1 MKKQMEMFEDG
12 GLKDEGGMIDEVSGN
27 DVPSGSTREEVRDD
41 IPAQLSEGEFVFP
54 ADVVRFIGLEKLMQ
68 LRQEAKQGLKQMEA
82 MGQMGNSDEATMRDD
97 MPFDINDLDM
107 EDEVEYNRGGVVEA
121 ANGTY
126 VAPTVPTGIQP
137 LGTNPMGNPVG
148 VTQEVA
154 DGVSG
159 STQGTPYT
167 PNVGNMY
174 TPTAQ
179 AYAPVSYN
187 EFLGPSAGGAP
198 TTENVRYFNEATGQT
213 RMIPH
218 LVNAD
223 GSRGATLYP
232 VPEGFVIQEEAPKEE
247 AKKTTTPTAKVQPVE
262 DTGND
267 SQDIEEREREE
278 AMYGLGAGRV
288 SLGGSRATETKYVGE
303 GVKSR
308 QFEGSIIG
316 STTFG
321 IQYADVVKDPALLGL
336 AKGVGRLVGMMY
348 SPLGAISTIG
358 QGLYKSYQYSK
369 GKMPDDKVAI
379 YTINGIPQVIP
390 AKVHNAITKNP
401 RGPEALAL
409 IANSKKQK
417 ERFDVIKKVNPKLS
431 RKEIIEMVTNMESAD
446 VDGSLTADNMKAIQ
460 AGLQAGKDG
469 KPMELAQTDISE
481 KAMQDRADK
490 QAAEQRAAEQKVAD
504 ARAAQRAAVK
514 AEPRPTTANTY
525 SDDSQPSS
533 GSSGDFGFGTST
545 NTTDYGGTYKGSLIT
560 RNKPSKKKPKKMKR
574 GGLASR

>member
-1 MKKQMEMFEDG
+1 
-12 GLKDEGGMIDEVSGN
+12 
-27 DVPSGSTREEVRDD
+27 
-41 IPAQLSEGEFVFP
+41 
-54 ADVVRFIGLEKLMQ
+54 
-68 LRQEAKQGLKQMEA
+68 
-82 MGQMGNSDEATMRDD
+82 

-460 AGLQAGKDG
+460 EGLEAGVDITK
-469 KPMELAQTDISE
+469 QTDISE

-490 QAAEQRAAEQKVAD
+490 QAAEQRAIAQAKAANAARIAEIEAIAGSRATQPDTSGMDSSLQTDISEKTMQDRAD
-504 ARAAQRAAVK
+504 KQAAEQRAAEQRAMANRNALRDEQNITNTPSVQPDTSGMDSSFGGGSGTS
-514 AEPRPTTANTY
+514 EPGGRGGDSTT
-525 SDDSQPSS
+525 
-533 GSSGDFGFGTST
+533 GFGG
-545 NTTDYGGTYKGSLIT
+545 DYGGTYKGSLIT

>member
-1 MKKQMEMFEDG
+1 MALSKQMEMFEDG

-54 ADVVRFIGLEKLMQ
+54 ADVVRYIGLEKLMTI
-68 LRQEAKQGLKQMEA
+68 RQEAKQGLKQMEA

-97 MPFDINDLDM
+97 LPFDINDLDM

-121 ANGTY
+121 ANGMY
-126 VAPTVPTGIQP
+126 VTPNIPAQYRNESIET
-137 LGTNPMGNPVG
+137 TNPMAMQQIQSGLSTG
-148 VTQEVA
+148 VNAPASYV
-154 DGVSG
+154 
-159 STQGTPYT
+159 
-167 PNVGNMY
+167 PNMSNMY
-174 TPTAQ
+174 TSQAQ
-179 AYAPVSYN
+179 AYAPANYRDL
-187 EFLGPSAGGAP
+187 LGASADGAP
-198 TTENVRYFNEATGQT
+198 TTESVRYVNEATGQT

-223 GSRGATLYP
+223 GSRGDTLYP
-232 VPEGFVIQEEAPKEE
+232 IPEGFVIQEEAPKEE

-267 SQDIEEREREE
+267 SQDKEDREREE

-288 SLGGSRATETKYVGE
+288 NLGGTVAKETTMIGT

-308 QFEGSIIG
+308 QQKGSLIN

-321 IQYADVVKDPALLGL
+321 IQYGTTKE
-336 AKGVGRLVGMMY
+336 KGVGKVGNIVGGV
-348 SPLGAISTIG
+348 LGTIG
-358 QGLYKSYQYSK
+358 IIGKGAFDAYQYSI
-369 GKMPDDKVAI
+369 GNMPDDKVAI

-390 AKVHNAITKNP
+390 AKVHNTIAKNP

-431 RKEIIEMVTNMESAD
+431 RKEVIEMVTNMESAD
-446 VDGSLTADNMKAIQ
+446 VDGSLTIDNMKAIQ
-460 AGLQAGKDG
+460 AGLQDG
-469 KPMELAQTDISE
+469 VDITKQTDISE

-490 QAAEQRAAEQKVAD
+490 QAAEQRAIAQAKAANVARIAEIEAN
-504 ARAAQRAAVK
+504 AGSRATQ
-514 AEPRPTTANTY
+514 PDT
-525 SDDSQPSS
+525 SDMDSSFG
-533 GSSGDFGFGTST
+533 GSSGTSEPGGRGGDSTTGFGG
-545 NTTDYGGTYKGSLIT
+545 DYGGTYKGSLIT